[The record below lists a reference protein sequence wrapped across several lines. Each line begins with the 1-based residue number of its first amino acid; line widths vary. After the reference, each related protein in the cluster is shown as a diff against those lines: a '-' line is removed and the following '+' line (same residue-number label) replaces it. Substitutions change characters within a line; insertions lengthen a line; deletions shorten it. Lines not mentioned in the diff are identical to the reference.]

1 MSKSISIQD
10 VQLPENNVEQMN
22 ISLFKPLWQLALCG
36 VNRGLSIT
44 AALKELNEILVF
56 CSKPASENAS
66 EDVICQSET
75 VTEGH
80 TGIKDLSERWSPNEH
95 LIATQSDQCSQVSFH

>member
-1 MSKSISIQD
+1 M
-10 VQLPENNVEQMN
+10 
-22 ISLFKPLWQLALCG
+22 QLALCG

-44 AALKELNEILVF
+44 AALKELNEFLVF
-56 CSKPASENAS
+56 CSKPASESTS

-75 VTEGH
+75 VTEGQ
-80 TGIKDLSERWSPNEH
+80 TGIKDLSERWSPNEP

>member
-1 MSKSISIQD
+1 MAVS
-10 VQLPENNVEQMN
+10 
-22 ISLFKPLWQLALCG
+22 PLWSQ
-36 VNRGLSIT
+36 RGLSIT
-44 AALKELNEILVF
+44 AALKELNECLVF
-56 CSKPASENAS
+56 CSKPASKNAS

-80 TGIKDLSERWSPNEH
+80 TDIKDLSERWSPNEH